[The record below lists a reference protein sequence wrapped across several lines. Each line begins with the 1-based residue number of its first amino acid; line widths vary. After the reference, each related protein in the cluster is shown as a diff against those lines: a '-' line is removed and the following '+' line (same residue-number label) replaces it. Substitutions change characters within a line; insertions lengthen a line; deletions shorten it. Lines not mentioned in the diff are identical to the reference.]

1 MNLNHLAIFHAV
13 ALTGGVG
20 TGAARLH
27 ISQSAVSKQLA
38 DFENHLGAILFDR
51 LPRGVRLTEAGRL
64 LLGYANRIFSLESE
78 AEQVLGDLHA
88 LRRGRVSIGASR
100 TIGGYLL
107 PAILAQFNR
116 LHPDIELTLEV
127 ANTAAIQTMLID
139 GAIDVGYT
147 EGLSR
152 SEALE
157 FSVMAEDELVL
168 IAAPGAD
175 IALARAHAGLPAGTA
190 AKKPVR
196 IPANAPANAPAST
209 PASAPVRATTHKPA
223 GALAVSALDGLP
235 LLMRELGSGTRAVME
250 QALATHG
257 VVPRSAMTLAS
268 TEAIKRMV
276 AAGMGYA
283 FVSALAVSTE
293 VEAGLLTIVPIKGL
307 RIRRPLHQLELKGS
321 WTSPAVTAFLQFM
334 CQNADSYRASRA
346 PTP

>member
-64 LLGYANRIFSLESE
+64 LLGYANRIFSLETE
-78 AEQVLGDLHA
+78 AEEVLGDLHA

-107 PAILAQFNR
+107 PAILAQFSR

-139 GAIDVGYT
+139 GAIDVGFT

-175 IALARAHAGLPAGTA
+175 IAAARADAGIPAGTT
-190 AKKPVR
+190 AKKTAR
-196 IPANAPANAPAST
+196 IRANARANAPAST
-209 PASAPVRATTHKPA
+209 RARASTHKPA
-223 GALAVSALDGLP
+223 GALAVSVLHGLP
-235 LLMRELGSGTRAVME
+235 LLMREPGSGTRAVME

-293 VEAGLLTIVPIKGL
+293 VEAGLLTIVPVKGL

-334 CQNADSYRASRA
+334 CQNADSHRASRA
-346 PTP
+346 PSP

>member
-1 MNLNHLAIFHAV
+1 MQAVHGVGVEGLVFTHRAAMNLNHLAIFHAV

-38 DFENHLGAILFDR
+38 DFENHLGATLFDR
-51 LPRGVRLTEAGRL
+51 LPRGVRLTEAGKL
-64 LLGYANRIFSLESE
+64 LLGYANRIFSLETE

-139 GAIDVGYT
+139 GAIDVGFT

-168 IAAPGAD
+168 IAAPGAQ
-175 IALARAHAGLPAGTA
+175 PAG
-190 AKKPVR
+190 
-196 IPANAPANAPAST
+196 S
-209 PASAPVRATTHKPA
+209 
-223 GALAVSALDGLP
+223 LAVSALHGLP
-235 LLMRELGSGTRAVME
+235 LLMREPGSGTRAVME

-293 VEAGLLTIVPIKGL
+293 VQAGLLTIVPIKGL
-307 RIRRPLHQLELKGS
+307 RIRRPLHRLELKGS

-334 CQNADSYRASRA
+334 CQNADSHRVSRA

>member
-38 DFENHLGAILFDR
+38 DFENHLGATLFDR

-64 LLGYANRIFSLESE
+64 LLGYANRIFSLETE

-139 GAIDVGYT
+139 GAIDVGFT

-175 IALARAHAGLPAGTA
+175 
-190 AKKPVR
+190 KP
-196 IPANAPANAPAST
+196 PD
-209 PASAPVRATTHKPA
+209 
-223 GALAVSALDGLP
+223 ALAVSALHGLP
-235 LLMRELGSGTRAVME
+235 LLMREPGSGTRAVME

-257 VVPRSAMTLAS
+257 VVPRAAMTLAS

-346 PTP
+346 PTS

>member
-64 LLGYANRIFSLESE
+64 LLGYANRIFSLETE
-78 AEQVLGDLHA
+78 AEEVLGDLHA

-139 GAIDVGYT
+139 GAIDVGFT

-168 IAAPGAD
+168 IAAPGAQ
-175 IALARAHAGLPAGTA
+175 PAG
-190 AKKPVR
+190 
-196 IPANAPANAPAST
+196 S
-209 PASAPVRATTHKPA
+209 
-223 GALAVSALDGLP
+223 LAVSALHGLP
-235 LLMRELGSGTRAVME
+235 LLMREPGSGTRAVME

-293 VEAGLLTIVPIKGL
+293 VQAGLLTIVPIKGL
-307 RIRRPLHQLELKGS
+307 RIRRPLHRLELKGS

-334 CQNADSYRASRA
+334 CQNADSHRVSRA

>member
-38 DFENHLGAILFDR
+38 DFESHLGVTLFDR
-51 LPRGVRLTEAGRL
+51 LPRGVRLTEAGKL
-64 LLGYANRIFSLESE
+64 LLGYANRIFSLETE

-139 GAIDVGYT
+139 GAIDVGFT

-157 FSVMAEDELVL
+157 FSVMAQDELVL

-175 IALARAHAGLPAGTA
+175 IVSARVEAKMPAGTA
-190 AKKPVR
+190 ARKTAHSRP
-196 IPANAPANAPAST
+196 NARAST
-209 PASAPVRATTHKPA
+209 PVRASTDNPA
-223 GALAVSALDGLP
+223 GALAVSALHGLP
-235 LLMRELGSGTRAVME
+235 LLMREPGSGTRAVME

-293 VEAGLLTIVPIKGL
+293 VEAGLLTIVPVKGL

-346 PTP
+346 PTS

>member
-38 DFENHLGAILFDR
+38 DFENHLGATLFDR
-51 LPRGVRLTEAGRL
+51 LPRGVRLTEAGKL
-64 LLGYANRIFSLESE
+64 LLGYANRIFSLETE

-139 GAIDVGYT
+139 GAIDVGFT

-168 IAAPGAD
+168 IAAPGAQ
-175 IALARAHAGLPAGTA
+175 PAG
-190 AKKPVR
+190 
-196 IPANAPANAPAST
+196 S
-209 PASAPVRATTHKPA
+209 
-223 GALAVSALDGLP
+223 LAVSALHGLP
-235 LLMRELGSGTRAVME
+235 LLMREPGSGTRAVME

-293 VEAGLLTIVPIKGL
+293 VQAGLLTIVPIKGL
-307 RIRRPLHQLELKGS
+307 RIRRPLHRLELKGS

-334 CQNADSYRASRA
+334 CQNADSHRVSRA

>member
-27 ISQSAVSKQLA
+27 ISHSAVSKQLA
-38 DFENHLGAILFDR
+38 DFENHLGATLFDR
-51 LPRGVRLTEAGRL
+51 LPRGVRLTEAGKL
-64 LLGYANRIFSLESE
+64 LLGYANRIFSLETE

-139 GAIDVGYT
+139 GAIDVGFT

-168 IAAPGAD
+168 IAAPGAQ
-175 IALARAHAGLPAGTA
+175 PAG
-190 AKKPVR
+190 
-196 IPANAPANAPAST
+196 S
-209 PASAPVRATTHKPA
+209 
-223 GALAVSALDGLP
+223 LAVSALHGLP
-235 LLMRELGSGTRAVME
+235 LLMREPGSGTRAVME

-293 VEAGLLTIVPIKGL
+293 VQAGLLTIVPIKGL
-307 RIRRPLHQLELKGS
+307 RIRRPLHRLELKGS

-334 CQNADSYRASRA
+334 CQNADSHRVSRA

>member
-38 DFENHLGAILFDR
+38 DFENHLGATLFDR
-51 LPRGVRLTEAGRL
+51 LPRGVRLTEAGKL
-64 LLGYANRIFSLESE
+64 LLGYANRIFSLETE

-139 GAIDVGYT
+139 GAIDVGFT

-168 IAAPGAD
+168 IAAPGAQ
-175 IALARAHAGLPAGTA
+175 PAG
-190 AKKPVR
+190 
-196 IPANAPANAPAST
+196 S
-209 PASAPVRATTHKPA
+209 
-223 GALAVSALDGLP
+223 LAVSALHGLP
-235 LLMRELGSGTRAVME
+235 LLMREPGSGTRAVME
-250 QALATHG
+250 QVLATHG

-293 VEAGLLTIVPIKGL
+293 VQAGLLTIVPIKGL
-307 RIRRPLHQLELKGS
+307 RIRRPLHRLELKGS

-334 CQNADSYRASRA
+334 CQNADSHRVSRA

>member
-51 LPRGVRLTEAGRL
+51 LPRGVRLTEAGKL
-64 LLGYANRIFSLESE
+64 LLGYANRIFSLETE

-139 GAIDVGYT
+139 GAIDVGFT

-168 IAAPGAD
+168 IAAPGAQ
-175 IALARAHAGLPAGTA
+175 PAG
-190 AKKPVR
+190 
-196 IPANAPANAPAST
+196 S
-209 PASAPVRATTHKPA
+209 
-223 GALAVSALDGLP
+223 LAVSALHGLP
-235 LLMRELGSGTRAVME
+235 LLMREPGSGTRAVME

-293 VEAGLLTIVPIKGL
+293 VQAGLLTIVPIKGL
-307 RIRRPLHQLELKGS
+307 RIRRPLHRLELKGS

-334 CQNADSYRASRA
+334 CQNADSHRVSRA

>member
-20 TGAARLH
+20 SGAARLH

-38 DFENHLGAILFDR
+38 DFENHLGAVLFDR

-64 LLGYANRIFSLESE
+64 LLGYANRIFSLETE

-139 GAIDVGYT
+139 GAIDVGFT

-168 IAAPGAD
+168 IAAPGAEL
-175 IALARAHAGLPAGTA
+175 ALARAHASMPADTA
-190 AKKPVR
+190 AKKSAR
-196 IPANAPANAPAST
+196 TPAST
-209 PASAPVRATTHKPA
+209 RVRATARKPA
-223 GALAVSALDGLP
+223 AALAVSALHGLP
-235 LLMRELGSGTRAVME
+235 LLMREPGSGTRAVME

-293 VEAGLLTIVPIKGL
+293 VEMGLLTIVPIKGL

>member
-38 DFENHLGAILFDR
+38 DFENHLGATLFDR
-51 LPRGVRLTEAGRL
+51 LPRGVRLTEAGKL
-64 LLGYANRIFSLESE
+64 LLGYANRIFSLETE

-139 GAIDVGYT
+139 GAIDVGFT

-168 IAAPGAD
+168 IAAPGAQ
-175 IALARAHAGLPAGTA
+175 
-190 AKKPVR
+190 
-196 IPANAPANAPAST
+196 
-209 PASAPVRATTHKPA
+209 PA
-223 GALAVSALDGLP
+223 GALAVSALHDLP
-235 LLMRELGSGTRAVME
+235 LLMREPGSGTRAVME

-293 VEAGLLTIVPIKGL
+293 VQAGLLTIVPIKGL
-307 RIRRPLHQLELKGS
+307 RIRRPLHRLELKGS

-334 CQNADSYRASRA
+334 CQNADSHRVSRA